1 MDELFGRARWMLVLR
16 GAAGLLF
23 GMLALFWP
31 GLTLLLLIAMFAAYS
46 LVGGAAAISRRSS
59 IARLAPTGGCRWCA
73 GGAASPAVWSPCWRR
88 ASARWC

>member
-59 IARLAPTGGCRWCA
+59 IVT
-73 GGAASPAVWSPCWRR
+73 
-88 ASARWC
+88 